1 MLYVQ
6 DLSVYDMEKGR
17 GHDSR
22 LFKMTHNLSTA
33 SQPGALRHKQ
43 KIEDKKLLG
52 RGLVKDV
59 AKSSS
64 LASLLAVA
72 EV

>member
-1 MLYVQ
+1 MIWKKEEVMIR
-6 DLSVYDMEKGR
+6 DSSKGLITCQR
-17 GHDSR
+17 R
-22 LFKMTHNLSTA
+22 PNPE
-33 SQPGALRHKQ
+33 QLRHKQ